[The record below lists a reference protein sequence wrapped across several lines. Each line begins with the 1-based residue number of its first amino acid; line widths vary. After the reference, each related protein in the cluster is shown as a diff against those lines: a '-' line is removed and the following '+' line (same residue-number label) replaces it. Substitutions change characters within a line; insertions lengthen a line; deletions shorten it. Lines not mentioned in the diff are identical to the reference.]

1 MDQMLTDVK
10 LKAAIVNE
18 HTLVIEIL
26 LLCEDI
32 ACLRRYYVWTL
43 RLVEA
48 ATNQLYLTHMITSLI
63 HGDSL
68 RYKQFNILFEA
79 QRLK

>member
-1 MDQMLTDVK
+1 MDQMLPYVK
-10 LKAAIVNE
+10 LKAPIVNE
-18 HTLVIEIL
+18 HTLVIKMV

-43 RLVEA
+43 RLVEV
-48 ATNQLYLTHMITSLI
+48 ATNQLVLTHMITNLI